1 MINKKTFSIF
11 CACCSFMFVLLSF
24 VCLIFEKINDDEPSI
39 LPTFFLKI
47 HPTILMCRSGVRTLG
62 EIVMK
67 ACEESLLPMLWDTH
81 IERLISGMVD
91 AKSQDELALVAKM
104 RNRLEGLPQSFFDIT
119 EMYDSPSRWSA
130 AALEMSGIASAT
142 MPTDKLAALLRAAK
156 VIYGTF
162 KAERMLIVEA
172 IRKENSKRG
181 KTKKKIKPPPN
192 DLGADEFLPIFIFVT
207 VHAQLDHPLRDKECM
222 WTLCEPDMIA
232 GEGGYYLTVF
242 DAALAHIE
250 GLESGGP
257 LSDFN

>member
-1 MINKKTFSIF
+1 
-11 CACCSFMFVLLSF
+11 
-24 VCLIFEKINDDEPSI
+24 
-39 LPTFFLKI
+39 
-47 HPTILMCRSGVRTLG
+47 MCRSGVRTLG

-104 RNRLEGLPQSFFDIT
+104 RNRLEGLPQSFFDIP